1 MSILRNEVNKILKG
15 IKEGDVSKQQELI
28 ESTCNFLK
36 VISYKYLY
44 NKDDVEDVVMEAYM
58 KVYRSIDSCD
68 LSLDGYNWICKIVE
82 NTAYDFNAEYAKNH
96 KVEKALVVTEDF
108 TDIEDAIADKD
119 EVLRIIGPR
128 VRVPE
133 GAPKKRLNT
142 WFLAGLYYFFIVFC
156 FVFNYFPQFSPNQK
170 PLFRLLGRAFL
181 YKSPF

>member
-119 EVLRIIGPR
+119 EVLRIMK
-128 VRVPE
+128 V
-133 GAPKKRLNT
+133 L
-142 WFLAGLYYFFIVFC
+142 
-156 FVFNYFPQFSPNQK
+156 
-170 PLFRLLGRAFL
+170 PLMDQRLLYLKFWRNMSYAEIVEHL
-181 YKSPF
+181 SMKKSNVHKRIQKILKEIHKKFGKPVDDIE